1 MRTTVRLLILP
12 AALLLGAVLPGMSAH
27 AQPQVPAT
35 VYGSVTIDGR
45 AAPPGTEVRAFIAGV
60 DCTQAAPGERGTITD
75 GPAAAYVVAVVSDS
89 QRPGCGRTGAIIT
102 FTVAG
107 RPALQSIPWE
117 PGPIRLDLSVGSE
130 AITPLPTPSP
140 APPTP
145 TPPSGPPPTD
155 DVTLPGTLVP
165 APASPAPSPAGSG
178 QSSSLAPAVIATL
191 VVLASGGVAAGILLA
206 RRTRPRP

>member
-1 MRTTVRLLILP
+1 MLACAAALVAALP
-12 AALLLGAVLPGMSAH
+12 AHPAS

-35 VYGSVTIDGR
+35 VYGSVTVDGR
-45 AAPPGTEVRAFIAGV
+45 AAPAGTEVRALIGGI

-75 GPAAAYVVAVVSDS
+75 GPAAAYVVAVVSES
-89 QRPGCGRTGAIIT
+89 QRPGCGRTGALIT
-102 FTVAG
+102 FTVGG

-117 PGPIRLDLSVGSE
+117 PGPIRLDLSVGSA
-130 AITPLPTPSP
+130 AITPLPTPTP

-165 APASPAPSPAGSG
+165 APASPSPAPADNGEA
-178 QSSSLAPAVIATL
+178 SSLAPAVIVAL
-191 VVLASGGVAAGILLA
+191 VAVAGGGAVAGILLA

>member
-1 MRTTVRLLILP
+1 MRLLILP
-12 AALLLGAVLPGMSAH
+12 AVLLLGAALPGLPAR

-130 AITPLPTPSP
+130 AITPLPTPTT
-140 APPTP
+140 APPTA
-145 TPPSGPPPTD
+145 TPPLGPPPTD

-165 APASPAPSPAGSG
+165 APSSPTPPTSSAGSD
-178 QSSSLAPAVIATL
+178 SSVGPVIIIALA
-191 VVLASGGVAAGILLA
+191 VLVAAGAAAGWLLA
-206 RRTRPRP
+206 RRMRPRP